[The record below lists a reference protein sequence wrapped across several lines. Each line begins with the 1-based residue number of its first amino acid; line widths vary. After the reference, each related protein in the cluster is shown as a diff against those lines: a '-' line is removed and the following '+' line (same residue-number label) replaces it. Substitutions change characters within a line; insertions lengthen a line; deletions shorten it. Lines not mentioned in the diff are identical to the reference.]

1 MTTQTRLALTLAC
14 VELLGLAPLAGQT
27 DSLVVRETARPCANM
42 RQRPDPDARVKACL
56 PPATRVLEIGVAPF
70 WRKVRLADWR
80 TGWVSKQALEQVT
93 RAAPATPLG
102 VSPTT
107 PVTPPATV
115 LPTDDHWL
123 EVHVVDVGQG
133 DGIWIHTPD
142 DGLPDNGI
150 FDGRNIVIDGGPD
163 GSDGRNQI
171 YHYLQPQAPEG
182 AIIDALI
189 VTHPHDDHYPGAQS
203 ILRHYQ
209 VRDYYDPGYP
219 SRSSK
224 YLSFRRDVAAE
235 RADGQHIVQHIGRAQ
250 FGQPDWG
257 RELQVRFLYAYDST
271 AALGSGN
278 TRVNNAS
285 VVLRIVYGTQSFLFM
300 GDAEGKERAN
310 RPDAARYVE
319 RWLLDSVAPADLM
332 STVLKV
338 AHHGSE
344 TSSTLPFIRAV
355 DPRVVIV
362 ASGRRKY
369 GPRFL
374 PDSSTLRRY
383 CDQSAGI
390 RIYRTD
396 QDDAAEG
403 RTAATDAD
411 GDHILIR
418 TNGTVLLVDALSAG
432 TRVTPT
438 ACDVN

>member
-1 MTTQTRLALTLAC
+1 MTGMMTRLAAALAC
-14 VELLGLAPLAGQT
+14 AALLVPARLTGQT
-27 DSLVVRETARPCANM
+27 DSLVVRETARPCAKV
-42 RQRPDPDARVKACL
+42 RQRPDPDARTKACL
-56 PPATRVLEIGVAPF
+56 DPGTRVVGIGVVPF
-70 WRKVRLADWR
+70 WRKVRLADRR
-80 TGWVSKQALEQVT
+80 TGWVAKQALAETTVT
-93 RAAPATPLG
+93 GAPAT
-102 VSPTT
+102 
-107 PVTPPATV
+107 
-115 LPTDDHWL
+115 DDRWL

-142 DGLPDNGI
+142 DGISGNGI
-150 FDGRNIVIDGGPD
+150 FEGRNIVIDGGPD
-163 GSDGRNQI
+163 GSDGRNQLLR
-171 YHYLQPQAPEG
+171 YLQRQAPDD

-189 VTHPHDDHYPGAQS
+189 VTHPHDDHYPGAQG

-209 VRDYYDPGYP
+209 VRHYYDPGYR
-219 SRSSK
+219 SESSK
-224 YLSFRRDVAAE
+224 YLNFRRVVAAE
-235 RADGQHIVQHIGRAQ
+235 RVDGRPIEEHIGRAQ
-250 FGQPDWG
+250 LGQPDWG
-257 RELQVRFLYAYDST
+257 RELQVQFLYAYDST

-285 VVLRIVYGTQSFLFM
+285 IVLRLVYGTQSFLFM
-300 GDAEGKERAN
+300 GDAEGKERA
-310 RPDAARYVE
+310 DAPGSARYVE
-319 RWLLDSVAPADLM
+319 RWLLDSVGAARLR

-374 PDSSTLRRY
+374 PDTSTLRRY
-383 CDQSAGI
+383 CDHNAAI

-403 RTAATDAD
+403 LTAATDAD
-411 GDHILIR
+411 GDHIVIR
-418 TNGTVLLVDALSAG
+418 TNGAALLVDAYSAG

-438 ACDVN
+438 ACEAN